1 VNIKF
6 VCKAQKDNMNGHHLI
21 LGECRDYLSGQNIAD
36 THDER
41 YRQFLAKHLVEKCGY
56 RKSDLVARQELKV
69 AAGDKCALIR
79 IDLSVVLEDQ
89 TAMIVRYGPGSL
101 VTRHRPS
108 IAASRLL
115 SPYQIPVVVVTNGED
130 AHILDGKTS
139 QVMAQGLESIPT
151 RKVLSTRIQNM
162 VFQSIPDE
170 SIEREQ
176 RILYAYDVDD
186 SCPCDDTVCRL

>member
-1 VNIKF
+1 
-6 VCKAQKDNMNGHHLI
+6 MNGHHLI
-21 LGECRDYLSGQNIAD
+21 LGECRDYLSGKTLAD

-41 YRQFLAKHLVEKCGY
+41 YRQSLAKLLVEKRGY
-56 RKSDLVARQELKV
+56 QKADLLARQELKV
-69 AAGDKCALIR
+69 AAGEKCALIR
-79 IDLSVVLEDQ
+79 IDLSVVIENRM
-89 TAMIVRYGPGSL
+89 AMIIRYGPGSV

-130 AHILDGKTS
+130 ADILDGDTG
-139 QVMAQGLESIPT
+139 QVMARGLDSIPSRQALLARVRNLEFKLIT
-151 RKVLSTRIQNM
+151 
-162 VFQSIPDE
+162 DE

>member
-1 VNIKF
+1 
-6 VCKAQKDNMNGHHLI
+6 MNGHHLI
-21 LGECRDYLSGQNIAD
+21 LGECRDYLSGKTLAD

-41 YRQFLAKHLVEKCGY
+41 YRQSLAKLLVEKRGY
-56 RKSDLVARQELKV
+56 QKADLLARQELKV
-69 AAGDKCALIR
+69 AAGEKCALIR
-79 IDLSVVLEDQ
+79 IDLSVVIENR
-89 TAMIVRYGPGSL
+89 TAMIIRYGPGSV

-130 AHILDGKTS
+130 ADILDGDTG
-139 QVMAQGLESIPT
+139 QVLARGLESIPSRQALLT
-151 RKVLSTRIQNM
+151 QVRALEFKPIT
-162 VFQSIPDE
+162 DE

>member
-1 VNIKF
+1 
-6 VCKAQKDNMNGHHLI
+6 MNGHHLI
-21 LGECRDYLSGQNIAD
+21 LGECRDYLSGKNIAD

-41 YRQFLAKHLVEKCGY
+41 YRQFLAKHLVEKLGY
-56 RKSDLVARQELKV
+56 QKSDLVARRKLKV

-79 IDLSVVLEDQ
+79 IDLSVVLKDQ
-89 TAMIVRYGPGSL
+89 TAMILRYGPGSL

-115 SPYQIPVVVVTNGED
+115 SPYQIPVVVVTNGEQAD
-130 AHILDGKTS
+130 ILDGKTGA
-139 QVMAQGLESIPT
+139 VMAQGLESIPT
-151 RKVLSTRIQNM
+151 REMLLRSVRNHD
-162 VFQSIPDE
+162 FQLISDE

-176 RILYAYDVDD
+176 RILYAYDIDD

>member
-1 VNIKF
+1 
-6 VCKAQKDNMNGHHLI
+6 MNGHHLI
-21 LGECRDYLSGQNIAD
+21 LGECRDYISGEIIAD

-41 YRQFLAKHLVEKCGY
+41 YRQSLAKLLVENRGY
-56 RKSDLVARQELKV
+56 QKADLLARQELKV
-69 AAGDKCALIR
+69 VAGDKCAVIR
-79 IDLSVVLEDQ
+79 IDLSVVMENHM
-89 TAMIVRYGPGSL
+89 AMIVRYGPGSV

-115 SPYQIPVVVVTNGED
+115 APYQIPVVVVTNGED
-130 AHILDGKTS
+130 ADILDGNTGR
-139 QVMAQGLESIPT
+139 VMARGL
-151 RKVLSTRIQNM
+151 
-162 VFQSIPDE
+162 QSIPSRQALLAQVRNLEFKPITDE

>member
-1 VNIKF
+1 
-6 VCKAQKDNMNGHHLI
+6 MNGHHLI
-21 LGECRDYLSGQNIAD
+21 LGECRDYISGKTIAD

-41 YRQFLAKHLVEKCGY
+41 YRQSLAKLLVEKLGY
-56 RKSDLVARQELKV
+56 QKTDLLARQELKV
-69 AAGDKCALIR
+69 AAGEKCALIR
-79 IDLSVVLEDQ
+79 IDLSVVMENR

-130 AHILDGKTS
+130 ADILDGKTG
-139 QVMAQGLESIPT
+139 QVLAHGLNSIPPRET
-151 RKVLSTRIQNM
+151 LLAQVRKLE
-162 VFQSIPDE
+162 FESIPDE

>member
-1 VNIKF
+1 
-6 VCKAQKDNMNGHHLI
+6 MNGHHLI
-21 LGECRDYLSGQNIAD
+21 LGECRDYLSGKIIAD

-41 YRQFLAKHLVEKCGY
+41 YRQSLAKLLVEKRGY
-56 RKSDLVARQELKV
+56 QKSDLLASQELKV

-79 IDLSVVLEDQ
+79 IDLSVVIENR
-89 TAMIVRYGPGSL
+89 TAMIVRYGPGSV

-115 SPYQIPVVVVTNGED
+115 SPHQIPVVVVTNGED
-130 AHILDGKTS
+130 ADILDGDTG
-139 QVMAQGLESIPT
+139 QVMARGLESIPSRQT
-151 RKVLSTRIQNM
+151 LLAQIRNLEFKPIT
-162 VFQSIPDE
+162 DE

>member
-1 VNIKF
+1 
-6 VCKAQKDNMNGHHLI
+6 MNGHHLI
-21 LGECRDYLSGQNIAD
+21 LGECRDYLSGKALAD

-41 YRQFLAKHLVEKCGY
+41 YRQTLAKFLVEKRGFK
-56 RKSDLVARQELKV
+56 KSDLESRRELTV
-69 AAGDKCALIR
+69 SAGDKCALIR
-79 IDLSVVLEDQ
+79 IDLSVVLENRL
-89 TAMIVRYGPGSL
+89 AMIVRYGPGSL

-115 SPYQIPVVVVTNGED
+115 TPYQIPVVVVTNGED
-130 AHILDGKTS
+130 ADILDGKTG
-139 QVMAQGLESIPT
+139 QVIAHGL
-151 RKVLSTRIQNM
+151 
-162 VFQSIPDE
+162 QSIPSRQALSTQIRNQKLQLITDE